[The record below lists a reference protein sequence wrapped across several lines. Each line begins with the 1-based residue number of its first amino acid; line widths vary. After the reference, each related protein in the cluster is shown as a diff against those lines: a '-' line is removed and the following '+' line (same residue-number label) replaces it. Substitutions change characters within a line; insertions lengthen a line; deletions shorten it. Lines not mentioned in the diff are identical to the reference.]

1 MFSQE
6 QVLVMI
12 RDFGGSVDWHPFV
25 ETGSLGLISEL
36 EKQAFVIRSNHDSG
50 GGVLITITEA
60 GRKQIEHIP
69 VREKPAT
76 AGQAT

>member
-6 QVLVMI
+6 QILVMI

-25 ETGSLGLISEL
+25 ETGSLGLIAEL
-36 EKQAFVIRSNHDSG
+36 ERQSLVARSNHVSG
-50 GGVLITITEA
+50 GGVLISITEA
-60 GRKQIEHIP
+60 GRKRVEHIP
-69 VREKPAT
+69 VREETET